1 LALSVPLSRFTPRV
15 GGGSAFFVRR
25 AMDTTNFWEQVRQ
38 RRNLFF
44 LAWVGWLPV
53 GGIFIGGY
61 QVITGHEAPIAVGY
75 SLFYIYG
82 AIWFWTAFRIRQL
95 RCPKCRKSAIATPF
109 FLMRDAKCRHCGLTN
124 EHA

>member
-1 LALSVPLSRFTPRV
+1 
-15 GGGSAFFVRR
+15 
-25 AMDTTNFWEQVRQ
+25 MDTTNFWEQVRQ

-44 LAWVGWLPV
+44 LTWVGWLPV

-61 QVITGHEAPIAVGY
+61 QVITGHEAPPSFVY
-75 SLFYIYG
+75 PLFYLYG
-82 AIWFWTAFRIRQL
+82 AIWFWTAFRIRLL